1 MVDRPRQNWPIACLI
16 NSHHPTRVNFQ
27 RAREKSGDGE
37 APFLSQR
44 LRTVRTQAK
53 SQDIEK
59 KSSFSYQ
66 EYNYLH

>member
-1 MVDRPRQNWPIACLI
+1 MGDRPRQNWPITSGI
-16 NSHHPTRVNFQ
+16 NSQHPTRVNFQ

-53 SQDIEK
+53 SQDIENK
-59 KSSFSYQ
+59 ALYQ